1 MAPASKPATRFR
13 TAQADRPWPI
23 GVANCLLGW
32 TRGFVPFDAATLIAR
47 GVRAVPGSQP
57 GDLAF
62 QTELKTLC
70 TAIRS
75 EANLSFAGHIAAR
88 DDTARLVRTHLR
100 VQRALAEHALPT
112 ALPPIFIVG
121 WPRSGTSHL
130 LGLLAQDPAHRS
142 LRYYESFDPAPAGG
156 PPEPDGADPRIARL
170 GRLLRGLDW
179 LSPHYQSIHA
189 MEPDDPEECVALF
202 MNAFRTLQFE
212 IQYRVPSY
220 TAHLLRTSPRAAYT
234 FYRDQLR
241 LVQAATPSGE
251 RWILKDPTHLFA
263 LDVIADLFPDAR
275 IVHIHRDPVTAL
287 GSICS
292 LYAHTRALFSDDVD
306 PTLLGPEVL
315 GSFWADGLERSR
327 TFRHAHPSIPV
338 ADVRYD
344 DLVRDPLATLTTL
357 YADLGL
363 TLTEPARA
371 AMVRYLGQHPQHPT
385 RVHRYS
391 LAQFGL
397 RPDAIRERFTDYRQR
412 FAFTEAS
419 ENSPTTTGRLTDE
432 NGDVR

>member
-1 MAPASKPATRFR
+1 MAKPVTRFR
-13 TAQADRPWPI
+13 DARTNRPWPI
-23 GVANCLLGW
+23 GVANRLPGW
-32 TRGFVPFDAATLIAR
+32 TRHFLPFDAGTLIANA
-47 GVRAVPGSQP
+47 VRAVPGSRP
-57 GDLAF
+57 SDVGF
-62 QTELKTLC
+62 QSELEALC
-70 TAIRS
+70 TAIDR
-75 EANLSFAGHIAAR
+75 EANLSFAGHVAAR

-100 VQRALAEHALPT
+100 VQRALVARDLPT
-112 ALPPIFIVG
+112 PLPPIFIIG

-142 LRYYESFDPAPAGG
+142 LRYYESFDPAPASG
-156 PPEPDGADPRIARL
+156 PTPPDGVDPRIARL
-170 GRLLRGLDW
+170 GRVLRGLDW

-220 TAHLLRTSPRAAYT
+220 TAHVLRTSPRAAYT
-234 FYRDQLR
+234 FYRDQIR
-241 LVQAATPSGE
+241 LVQATNPHGD

-263 LDVIADLFPDAR
+263 LDTIAELFPDAR

-306 PTLLGPEVL
+306 PILLGPEVL
-315 GSFWADGLERSR
+315 GSFWADGLARSQ
-327 TFRHAHPSIPV
+327 TFRERHPGIAV

-344 DLVRDPLATLTTL
+344 DLVRAPLPTLATL

-363 TLTEPARA
+363 LLTDPARA
-371 AMVRYLGQHPQHPT
+371 AMTGYLDAHPQHPT
-385 RVHRYS
+385 RTHRYS

-397 RPDAIRERFTDYRQR
+397 QPDAIRERFTDYRQR
-412 FAFTEAS
+412 FAFTDTPEA
-419 ENSPTTTGRLTDE
+419 
-432 NGDVR
+432 